1 MSPVSLFAGFGV
13 SQWNVFDWSYSWQL
27 FYQGL
32 VNGIIVAGLA
42 AGLVL
47 VYRATRII
55 NFAHAAIGVFAASVG
70 GLLVDL
76 YGWNFWVS
84 MILVVVLGALVG
96 GIIELTV
103 VRRLFDRP
111 RLILFVATLG
121 VNQLLLFATLQLPET
136 GVPDRYPTAFTNNW
150 DVGPLRI
157 RADQLSALVGTAVL
171 LGVLFWLLQRTRFG
185 VKVRAS
191 ADNANATRLSGIST
205 RWVSTQVWVAAGI
218 LSTLSIILFA
228 PVTGQ
233 NSNTLFGAVSDALF
247 LKALAA
253 ALLAYLVSFPR
264 ALVAGLAIG
273 VADQL
278 IVTNVDFSGA
288 STNLVVFVVV
298 LITLLLRN
306 DRIFAGESEGSFFA
320 TPREKLAPEHIRKLP
335 WIAAIPR
342 AAVAVMFAAGVLLP
356 LVLTTPSTINLYSR
370 VLIYMIVAMSA
381 VVLTGWAG
389 QLSLGQ
395 FAFVGLGAFTTNAI
409 VREGSAYYNEQHFFV
424 GLLVAVAIGVVVA
437 LVIGGPALRFRGL
450 SLAVVTF
457 GFAIIAQGW
466 LFKRAVFL
474 GDGFQADVWR
484 PTGPVDFTSP
494 RAYYYLC
501 LGATVVV
508 AFVCSRYRRSG
519 VGRSLLAVR
528 DNEDNAAAY
537 TVSPARTK
545 LGAFALAGAIAS
557 LAGGLLA
564 GLQIQF
570 GDALFPPQESLRIV
584 AIAVIGGVASV
595 LGAVLGALWVVA
607 LPVLVDDTAEVR
619 LLTSGI
625 GLLILLMYFPGGLIQ
640 IVQAWRDNLFNWLAA
655 RSSRPEAP
663 LPARPAV
670 AALSSRRIEA
680 VEGVPALSV
689 DGLSVHFGG
698 VRAVDSASITV
709 DAGEVVGLI
718 GTNGAGKSTMM
729 NAVSG
734 FVPSSGSI
742 AINGKPLASLPAHRR
757 ARLGLGR
764 AFQNA
769 GLFPSLTVKETIQVA
784 LEARERSL
792 LVPSML
798 MLPPSPGAERR
809 KSSEA
814 DEIIA
819 WLGLGRYADS
829 LASELS
835 TGTRRIV
842 ELACLLALDADVLL
856 LDEPTAGVAQKETEA
871 FGPLISSIQAE
882 LGAPV
887 LVIEHDMPMVM
898 SISDRIYCLE
908 AGAVIAEGTPS
919 AVRNDPS
926 VIASY
931 LGTDERAIN
940 RSDAD

>member
-1 MSPVSLFAGFGV
+1 MSVLAGFGV
-13 SQWNVFDWSYSWQL
+13 DQWNVFEWSYSWQL

-96 GIIELTV
+96 GLIELTV

-171 LGVLFWLLQRTRFG
+171 LGVLFWLLPAHPFRREGARISRQRGRHP
-185 VKVRAS
+185 
-191 ADNANATRLSGIST
+191 LSGIST

-335 WIAAIPR
+335 WIAAIPK
-342 AAVAVMFAAGVLLP
+342 AAVAVMFAVSAALP
-356 LVLTTPSTINLYSR
+356 LVLNTPSTINLYSR

-409 VREGSAYYNEQHFFV
+409 VR
-424 GLLVAVAIGVVVA
+424 
-437 LVIGGPALRFRGL
+437 
-450 SLAVVTF
+450 
-457 GFAIIAQGW
+457 
-466 LFKRAVFL
+466 
-474 GDGFQADVWR
+474 
-484 PTGPVDFTSP
+484 
-494 RAYYYLC
+494 
-501 LGATVVV
+501 GA
-508 AFVCSRYRRSG
+508 RRSTTN
-519 VGRSLLAVR
+519 S
-528 DNEDNAAAY
+528 
-537 TVSPARTK
+537 TS
-545 LGAFALAGAIAS
+545 S
-557 LAGGLLA
+557 
-564 GLQIQF
+564 
-570 GDALFPPQESLRIV
+570 
-584 AIAVIGGVASV
+584 SV
-595 LGAVLGALWVVA
+595 CW
-607 LPVLVDDTAEVR
+607 
-619 LLTSGI
+619 
-625 GLLILLMYFPGGLIQ
+625 
-640 IVQAWRDNLFNWLAA
+640 WL
-655 RSSRPEAP
+655 S
-663 LPARPAV
+663 
-670 AALSSRRIEA
+670 
-680 VEGVPALSV
+680 
-689 DGLSVHFGG
+689 
-698 VRAVDSASITV
+698 
-709 DAGEVVGLI
+709 
-718 GTNGAGKSTMM
+718 
-729 NAVSG
+729 
-734 FVPSSGSI
+734 
-742 AINGKPLASLPAHRR
+742 
-757 ARLGLGR
+757 
-764 AFQNA
+764 
-769 GLFPSLTVKETIQVA
+769 
-784 LEARERSL
+784 
-792 LVPSML
+792 
-798 MLPPSPGAERR
+798 
-809 KSSEA
+809 
-814 DEIIA
+814 
-819 WLGLGRYADS
+819 
-829 LASELS
+829 
-835 TGTRRIV
+835 
-842 ELACLLALDADVLL
+842 
-856 LDEPTAGVAQKETEA
+856 
-871 FGPLISSIQAE
+871 
-882 LGAPV
+882 
-887 LVIEHDMPMVM
+887 
-898 SISDRIYCLE
+898 
-908 AGAVIAEGTPS
+908 PS
-919 AVRNDPS
+919 AWSWRW
-926 VIASY
+926 
-931 LGTDERAIN
+931 
-940 RSDAD
+940 